1 MSRAKPVTT
10 SSKVTPKA
18 PSNWKDR
25 IQPEDYEELKNTN
38 EHNALADAIFNKK
51 RLRVGLNIGIV
62 CR

>member
-25 IQPEDYEELKNTN
+25 IQPEDYEELKNTFDVFD
-38 EHNALADAIFNKK
+38 EDGSGTIDP
-51 RLRVGLNIGIV
+51 V
-62 CR
+62 